1 VARSEVLAPIIRVA
15 KARDLRRAQLAFVA
29 FSVAEHATWLAILFY
44 ALLGGG
50 AKEVGLV
57 AVLQLAPAVVA
68 TPFSSYA
75 GDRFDPQKALAV
87 GYAVQ
92 SIAMAG
98 TAIAMWQ
105 GASVAAYLL
114 AAAAATATC
123 FTRPVMGSLL
133 PTLTHS
139 PADLVAAN
147 VVAGII
153 EQVGVF
159 VGPLLAGALMAA
171 TSPAAVFAAAA
182 ALTASGCVL
191 SATVR
196 AEVDERPP
204 TPLPV
209 RAAVGELLGG
219 FHALRRMPVIGVFLV
234 LLASAGLIRGVA
246 DVIFVTF
253 ADIRLDGTAGQAG
266 ILAGS
271 YGLGGLIG
279 AASVTSLIRG
289 GRVDRQLAAIA
300 VVLGVGV
307 FGLGAASAMLPA
319 EVGFALLG
327 GAESAM
333 ALTSKVSVQ
342 RVTPTDVLARVFGI
356 IEAAQTAFIAL
367 GSVAIT
373 VLVTTMSLGHALV
386 VLGVIT
392 VAVVVVAVTRVRRQ
406 ADAIAPVDAE
416 LVDRLL
422 ADPLFDSLPAPTI
435 ERLARNMR
443 QFALPS
449 GGAVV
454 MEGAPGDRFYLITS
468 GQLSVSRAGRLIT
481 TLDHTN
487 SFGELALLRDAPRA
501 ATITAITDVEVYA
514 LDREP
519 FLEAVTGHSR
529 SLAAA
534 NRRIDSFD

>member
-1 VARSEVLAPIIRVA
+1 MARGEVLAPIIRVA
-15 KARDLRRAQLAFVA
+15 KARELRRVQLAFVA
-29 FSVAEHATWLAILFY
+29 FSIAEHATWLAILFY
-44 ALLGGG
+44 ALLRGG

-57 AVLQLAPAVVA
+57 AVLQLAPAVAA

-92 SIAMAG
+92 SVSMAG

-105 GASVAAYLL
+105 GASLAAYLL
-114 AAAAATATC
+114 AAVAATAVC

-153 EQVGVF
+153 EQLGVF
-159 VGPLLAGALMAA
+159 IGPLLAGALMAA
-171 TSPAAVFAAAA
+171 TSPAAVFVGAA
-182 ALTASGCVL
+182 ALTAIGCVL
-191 SATVR
+191 TATVR
-196 AEVDERPP
+196 PEVNERPR
-204 TPLPV
+204 TPLPL
-209 RAAVGELLGG
+209 RAVVGELLGG
-219 FHALRRMPVIGVFLV
+219 FHALRRTPVIGVFLV
-234 LLASAGLIRGVA
+234 LLACAGLIKGVA
-246 DVIFVTF
+246 DVIFITF

-300 VVLGVGV
+300 VALGVGI

-319 EVGFALLG
+319 VVGFALLG

-333 ALTSKVSVQ
+333 ALTSTVSVQ
-342 RVTPTDVLARVFGI
+342 RVAPTDVLARVFGI
-356 IEAAQTAFIAL
+356 VEAAQTAFIAL
-367 GSVAIT
+367 GSIAIT
-373 VLVTTMSLGHALV
+373 VLVTTTSLGHALV

-392 VAVVVVAVTRVRRQ
+392 VAVVVVAVARVRRQ
-406 ADAIAPVDAE
+406 SDAIAPVDPE

-443 QFALPS
+443 PFAVPN

-454 MEGAPGDRFYLITS
+454 MEGSPGDRFYLVVS
-468 GQLSVSRAGRLIT
+468 GQLSVTRAGQVIT

-501 ATITAITDVEVYA
+501 ATVTATTDVEVYA
-514 LDREP
+514 LEREP

>member
-1 VARSEVLAPIIRVA
+1 VARGEVLSPIVRVA
-15 KARDLRRAQLAFVA
+15 RATELRRVLLAFVS
-29 FSVAEHATWLAILFY
+29 FSIAEHATWLAVLFY
-44 ALLGGG
+44 ALQRGG

-57 AVLQLAPAVVA
+57 AVLQLAPAVAA

-92 SIAMAG
+92 SVTMAG
-98 TAIAMWQ
+98 TAVAMWQ
-105 GASVAAYLL
+105 GASIVAYLL
-114 AAAAATATC
+114 AAGAATAIC

-133 PTLTHS
+133 PTLTHA

-147 VVAGII
+147 VVVGII

-159 VGPLLAGALMAA
+159 IGPLLAGVLMAA
-171 TSPAAVFAAAA
+171 TSPAAVFVGAAV
-182 ALTASGCVL
+182 LTAIGCIL
-191 SATVR
+191 TATVR
-196 AEVDERPP
+196 GEVDESPRA
-204 TPLPV
+204 PLPV

-219 FHALRRMPVIGVFLV
+219 FHALRRTPVIGVFLV
-234 LLASAGLIRGVA
+234 LLACGGLIKGVA

-266 ILAGS
+266 ILAGA

-300 VVLGVGV
+300 VVLGAGI

-319 EVGFALLG
+319 VLGFALLG

-333 ALTSKVSVQ
+333 ALTSIVSVQ
-342 RVTPTDVLARVFGI
+342 RVAPTDVLARVFGI
-356 IEAAQTAFIAL
+356 VEAAQTACNAL
-367 GSVAIT
+367 GSIAIT
-373 VLVTTMSLGHALV
+373 VLVAATTLGHALI
-386 VLGVIT
+386 VLGVIL
-392 VAVVVVAVTRVRRQ
+392 VVVVVGAVVRVRRQ
-406 ADAIAPVDAE
+406 GDTIAPVDPE
-416 LVDRLL
+416 IVDRLL
-422 ADPLFDSLPAPTI
+422 ADPLFDSLPAPTV

-443 QFALPS
+443 RFAVPA

-454 MEGAPGDRFYLITS
+454 MEGATGDRFYLVVS
-468 GQLSVSRAGRLIT
+468 GELSVSRAGHEVN
-481 TLDHTN
+481 TLDRSK
-487 SFGELALLRDAPRA
+487 SFGELALLRDVPRA
-501 ATITAITDVEVYA
+501 ATVTATSDVELYA

-534 NRRIDSFD
+534 NRLIDSFS